1 MTITLRHVN
10 PVATRV
16 FMGTLTD
23 NALVHEALAQIA
35 QNQHIHTATFEL
47 LGGLHEVEL
56 TAYDFV
62 TQTRLKP
69 LVFTGAM
76 EIVSA
81 HGTIALLDGQ
91 AHIHTHMALA
101 YRDETTPQGI
111 VMIGGHVA
119 RAMAFAVEFTLTAY
133 DGAPVHRAP
142 HASTGLN
149 LWHLEKFGE

>member
-1 MTITLRHVN
+1 MSITLRHVN
-10 PVATRV
+10 PLATRV

-23 NALVHEALAQIA
+23 NVLIHEALAQVA
-35 QNQHIHTATFEL
+35 RTQHIHTATFEL

-69 LVFTGAM
+69 LMFRGAM

-91 AHIHTHMALA
+91 PHIHTHMTLA
-101 YRDETTPQGI
+101 WRDETAPQGI

-133 DGAPVHRAP
+133 EGASVHRAT

-149 LWHLEKFGE
+149 LWDLEGLGE